1 MSKYGPYTH
10 VIFDMD
16 GLLLNTEHIYTQAY
30 QRVAQ
35 QHGTNFTWEIKVQL
49 MGMPGKPGA
58 QKAVDLMNIPLT
70 ADEFIQALH
79 RHKQELFPTAQ
90 LLPGAEKLVRHLHK
104 HGVPIAVASGSFT
117 HDFNTKTT
125 HHKEFFQL
133 FPIVVLGDDPDLKH
147 GKPEPDQFLLT
158 LGKFPAPC
166 PPVERV
172 LVFEDSP
179 NGVLAAK
186 AAGMG
191 VVLVPDERLEKGMYH
206 DPTATLKSLEDF
218 VPEEFGLPPY
228 DM

>member
-1 MSKYGPYTH
+1 MTKYGPYSH

-35 QHGTNFTWEIKVQL
+35 QYGTNFTWDVKVQL
-49 MGMPGKPGA
+49 MGMPGKQGA
-58 QKAVDLMNIPLT
+58 EKAIELMKLPLT
-70 ADEFIQALH
+70 ADEFINALH
-79 RHKQELFPTAQ
+79 SHKQELFPTAQ
-90 LLPGAEKLVRHLHK
+90 VLPGAEKLVRHLHA

-117 HDFNTKTT
+117 NDFNTKTT
-125 HHKEFFQL
+125 HHKDLFQL
-133 FPIVVLGDDPDLKH
+133 FPIIVLGDDPDLKR

-158 LGKFPAPC
+158 LGRFLEPHPS
-166 PPVERV
+166 VDSV

-191 VVLVPDERLEKGMYH
+191 VVLVPDERLEKGMYRN
-206 DPTATLKSLEDF
+206 PTVALKSLEDF

-228 DM
+228 KI

>member
-30 QRVAQ
+30 QHVASQ
-35 QHGTNFTWEIKVQL
+35 YGKTFTWEIKVQL
-49 MGMPGKPGA
+49 MGRPGKAGA
-58 QKAVDLMNIPLT
+58 QMAIDLMDLPLT
-70 ADEFIQALH
+70 PDEFIDALH
-79 RHKQELFPTAQ
+79 QQKQELFPTAQ
-90 LLPGAEKLVRHLHK
+90 LLPGAEKLVRHLASNDI
-104 HGVPIAVASGSFT
+104 PIAVASGSFT

-125 HHKEFFQL
+125 HHREFFKL
-133 FPIVVLGDDPDLKH
+133 FPIIVLGDDPDLKN
-147 GKPEPDQFLLT
+147 GKPAPDQFLLT
-158 LGKFPAPC
+158 MGKFPAPV
-166 PPVERV
+166 PPAGSV

-191 VVLVPDERLEKGMYH
+191 VVLVPDERLEKDMYH
-206 DPTATLKSLEDF
+206 DPTCALKSLEDF

-228 DM
+228 GN